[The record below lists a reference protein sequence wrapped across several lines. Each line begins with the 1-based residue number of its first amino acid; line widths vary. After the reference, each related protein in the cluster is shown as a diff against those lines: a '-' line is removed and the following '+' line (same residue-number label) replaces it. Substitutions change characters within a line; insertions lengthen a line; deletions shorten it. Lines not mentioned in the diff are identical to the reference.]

1 MNDIAH
7 NTTLLIQAATIGDAA
22 EVQRLIPVSD
32 PKFDDSRALRTAAEK
47 GHFECVKL
55 LAAVSDPKSMNSKAL
70 EWAAYIGHL
79 EMLQFLI
86 PLCNPKD
93 RNSYS
98 LQMALYGKHLDC
110 LDELI
115 PVSDPEAALQEYKK
129 VYRGEQNKYDLL
141 QQSIARYQRK
151 MLHDHIKECG
161 THVKRKL

>member
-1 MNDIAH
+1 MNDIET
-7 NTTLLIQAATIGDAA
+7 NTGLLIQAAQDGNAE
-22 EVQRLIPVSD
+22 EVQRLIFVSD
-32 PKFDDSRALRTAAEK
+32 PKFNESAALRMAAEK
-47 GHFECVKL
+47 GHFECVTI
-55 LAAVSDPKSMNSKAL
+55 LAPVSEPKSMNSKVL

-98 LQMALYGKHLDC
+98 LQMALYSEHLDC
-110 LDELI
+110 LEELI

-141 QQSIARYQRK
+141 QQCIARYQRK